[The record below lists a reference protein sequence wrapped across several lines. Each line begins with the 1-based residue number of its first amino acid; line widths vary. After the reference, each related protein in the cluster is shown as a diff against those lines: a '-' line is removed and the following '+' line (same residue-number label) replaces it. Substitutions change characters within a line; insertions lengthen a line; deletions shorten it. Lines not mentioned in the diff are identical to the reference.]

1 VQPKSTEPQT
11 KSERPSPTKPRTNGS
26 QKPKPRS
33 QNLGLKLDLS
43 PRKQGALQRL
53 LKNSHVTAKQ
63 VQEAPPV
70 EEILASIGSRKKIIE
85 VMRFSAEVCV
95 HKVLKL
101 YDQSPDFD
109 RAKTPLAAFI
119 LVAGVNPNELV
130 GAVIMAFRTMQAQ
143 KSALMTMKRHPR
155 VVESTIR
162 YANLPEGY
170 RDRQMVHQAV
180 GFLGPPRSG
189 GGGSNINL
197 NFGSPERPPE
207 AKNEDGIT
215 APDINEVFP
224 MISDRLP
231 AWQEARQKA
240 LKAKD

>member
-1 VQPKSTEPQT
+1 
-11 KSERPSPTKPRTNGS
+11 
-26 QKPKPRS
+26 
-33 QNLGLKLDLS
+33 
-43 PRKQGALQRL
+43 
-53 LKNSHVTAKQ
+53 
-63 VQEAPPV
+63 
-70 EEILASIGSRKKIIE
+70 
-85 VMRFSAEVCV
+85 MRFSAESCV

-109 RAKTPLAAFI
+109 RSKTPLAAFI

-143 KSALMTMKRHPR
+143 KSGLLAMKRHPG
-155 VVESTIR
+155 VLASTIR
-162 YANLPEGY
+162 FANRPEGAK
-170 RDRQMVHQAV
+170 DRQMVHQAV
-180 GFLGPPRSG
+180 GFLPSLPG
-189 GGGSNINL
+189 GRAGIGNVHL
-197 NFGSPERPPE
+197 NFGNPEKPPE

-224 MISDRLP
+224 MISERLP